1 MVAAS
6 DEASLASL
14 SASSFPLM
22 LACPGVQEM
31 FTVVFLFS
39 KCCIC
44 CLISATVCLCCVG
57 CHPNFKM
64 PIADWL
70 SEKYVYLKLLET
82 S

>member
-1 MVAAS
+1 MKLLWQSV
-6 DEASLASL
+6 
-14 SASSFPLM
+14 SFFIPLM

-31 FTVVFLFS
+31 VTVVFLFS

-57 CHPNFKM
+57 CHPNSKM

-70 SEKYVYLKLLET
+70 SEKICISEID
-82 S
+82 